1 MSYRLIL
8 LPVNTASAKSSTI
21 GRMVARRI
29 GKILD
34 KSAKKTSAKI
44 QHHYWAFMP
53 AKKHHR
59 IIIWSVFFGVSALLG
74 WQIAYPPDRGLP
86 LASIGGTSQ
95 ASRSYDEMAKEVITK
110 FDQTKV
116 KLSVAGVKEVEFD
129 LKVMGAEPDTDTMI
143 AKMSDYP
150 FWQRFIPGS
159 ILWQPARVDEASIY
173 FAGKPLAAFAA
184 EQTKAFSFAAKNAS
198 IAIKNGEIVAEKEV
212 AGSKVDAKALR
223 EVISG
228 ARITLGAV
236 TTITVPAQR
245 IEPTE
250 TSSSLEKVKT
260 QVQNGL
266 LHVITIKAGDRTFT
280 PSRADIAGWLMLG
293 TNDKGSTILTVDRTK
308 VRLYANAINSIVGT
322 PAGQTNVT
330 IVDGR
335 EVGRSIGVNGKIID
349 IDQLT
354 DRLVAIVAAEP
365 KSATTEVTFK
375 DSLPI
380 VVYNSRY
387 SATQA
392 GLQAYVE
399 DTANAKNMHIMI
411 QQLDG
416 EQWSAHARETES
428 IPSGST
434 FKVYLAKILF
444 DKIDAGEI
452 HWNDPMLDTNVA
464 GCFERMTVPSTN
476 PCAESW
482 IAQWGREYINNYIYG
497 LGFSQGTSFTT
508 GGAVQTT
515 AADLNRYMTMLYNG
529 TILIGANRDRLLD
542 SLGRHPYRYGIPTGS
557 AGIVHDK
564 VGFLW
569 DYVHDAAIVQHPRG
583 TYIMTIMTKGQ
594 SYGAIAAVT
603 REVERIMYP

>member
-1 MSYRLIL
+1 
-8 LPVNTASAKSSTI
+8 
-21 GRMVARRI
+21 MVAHKV
-29 GKILD
+29 GKALER
-34 KSAKKTSAKI
+34 SAKKASANVK
-44 QHHYWAFMP
+44 HHYWNIMP
-53 AKKHHR
+53 VKKRHR
-59 IIIWSVFFGVSALLG
+59 ILIWSAFFGISAIMG

-86 LASIGGTSQ
+86 LASVNGTMQSN
-95 ASRSYDEMAKEVITK
+95 RSYDEMAKAVVEK
-110 FDQTKV
+110 FDQTKI
-116 KLSVAGVKEVEFD
+116 KLSVAGAKEVEFE
-129 LKVMGAEPDTDTMI
+129 LKVTGAEPNTDVMI
-143 AKMSDYP
+143 TKMTDYP

-159 ILWQPARVDEASIY
+159 ILWQPVRVQDADIY
-173 FAGKPLAAFAA
+173 FAGKPFDAFVA
-184 EQTKAFSFAAKNAS
+184 EQAKAFSFAAKNAR
-198 IAIKNGEIVAEKEV
+198 IAIKDGQVVAEKEI
-212 AGSKVDAKALR
+212 AGSRVDAVALGQA
-223 EVISG
+223 ISG
-228 ARITLGAV
+228 ARIALGGM

-250 TSSSLEKVKT
+250 TSADLEKVKN
-260 QVQNGL
+260 QVQDTL
-266 LHVITIKAGDRTFT
+266 SHTITIKAEDKTFI
-280 PSRADIAGWLMLG
+280 PSRTDIAEWLILG
-293 TNDKGSTILTVDRTK
+293 TSDKGLTTLTIDREK

-335 EVGRSIGVNGKIID
+335 ETNRTTGASGRSVD
-349 IDQLT
+349 IDQLA
-354 DRLVAIVAAEP
+354 DQLVGVAAIEP
-365 KSATTEVTFK
+365 KSVTVNAVFK
-375 DSLPI
+375 DLPPT

-399 DTANAKNMHIMI
+399 DTARTKNMHIMI

-416 EQWSAHARETES
+416 ERWSAHARETES

-452 HWNDPMLDTNVA
+452 HWGDPMLDTNVA

-529 TILIGANRDRLLD
+529 TILVGANRDRLLD

-557 AGIVHDK
+557 AGVVHDK

-594 SYGAIAAVT
+594 SYGAIASVT
-603 REVERIMYP
+603 REVERIMFP

>member
-1 MSYRLIL
+1 
-8 LPVNTASAKSSTI
+8 
-21 GRMVARRI
+21 MVAHQ
-29 GKILD
+29 
-34 KSAKKTSAKI
+34 AKKVLSKSVKTAEKTAARI
-44 QHHYWAFMP
+44 KHHYWNMMP
-53 AKKHHR
+53 AKKRHR
-59 IIIWSVFFGVSALLG
+59 IIIWVAFLSISAMLG
-74 WQIAYPPDRGLP
+74 WQIAYPLDRGLP
-86 LASIGGTSQ
+86 LASINGDSQ
-95 ASRSYDEMAKEVITK
+95 ASRSYDEMAKDIVEK
-110 FDQTKV
+110 FDQTKI
-116 KLSVAGVKEVEFD
+116 KLSIDGTKEAEFD
-129 LKVMGAEPDTDTMI
+129 LKVTGAEPNTDTMI
-143 AKMSDYP
+143 TKMSDYP

-159 ILWQPARVDEASIY
+159 ILFQPAQVAEADIY
-173 FAGKPLAAFAA
+173 FAGKPF
-184 EQTKAFSFAAKNAS
+184 KAFVEEQAKTFSFPAKNAS
-198 IAIKNGEIVAEKEV
+198 IGIKDGQIIAEKEV
-212 AGSKVDAKALR
+212 AGSQVDASVLGRA
-223 EVISG
+223 ISET
-228 ARITLGAV
+228 RIHLGGS
-236 TTITVPAQR
+236 TTVHIPTKH
-245 IEPTE
+245 IEPAE
-250 TSSSLEKVKT
+250 TAADLEKVRK
-260 QVQNGL
+260 QVEDTL
-266 LHVITIKAGDRTFT
+266 SHVITIKAGDATFI
-280 PSRADIAGWLMLG
+280 PSRVDIAGWLILG
-293 TNDKGSTILTVDRTK
+293 TNDKSETTLTVDREK

-335 EVGRSIGVNGKIID
+335 EVGRVIGASGRMVDIDRLADQLASVVVVEPKSIGVEA
-349 IDQLT
+349 
-354 DRLVAIVAAEP
+354 V
-365 KSATTEVTFK
+365 FK
-375 DSLPI
+375 EAPPM

-399 DTANAKNMHIMI
+399 DTARSRNMRIII

-416 EQWSAHARETES
+416 ERWNAHARETES
-428 IPSGST
+428 VPSAST

-452 HWNDPMLDTNVA
+452 HWNDPILDTNVA
-464 GCFERMTVPSTN
+464 GCFERMTVASTN

-497 LGFSQGTSFTT
+497 LGFSHGTSFTT

-557 AGIVHDK
+557 AGVVHDK

-594 SYGAIAAVT
+594 SYGAIASVT